1 MADATTDR
9 RGTRKGWGSMLGRKR
24 RLFCAFCRKDETQVA
39 HLVGGPGVNI
49 CGECVGKCNDVL
61 ASDAVAEFGW
71 GDLDEQ
77 ALLAA
82 MSSSSAMVDQARETL
97 QRHVD
102 LLRERG
108 VSRAAIGE
116 ALGVS
121 RQAAWERFS

>member
-1 MADATTDR
+1 MPNDTTR
-9 RGTRKGWGSMLGRKR
+9 RGGAGWGRWFGRGD
-24 RLFCAFCRKDETQVA
+24 RLFCAFCRRDETQVA

-61 ASDAVAEFGW
+61 TSDAVATFGW
-71 GDLDEQ
+71 DALDEE

-82 MSSSSAMVDQARETL
+82 MRSSSAMVDQARETL
-97 QRHVD
+97 QRHVE

-108 VSRAAIGE
+108 VSWAAIGE